1 MIDHTRNLALVTSPA
16 LSPREKSASAV
27 ALALG
32 VCPAGIVASRLG
44 LTQTRVRQWTY
55 PDGGSPRLDQ
65 ILASPERFAVRLLAA
80 AGQVYAPACEVI
92 EVPPRER
99 LWLLTSA
106 LGALL
111 ATTPRG
117 LDSLDQYSD
126 DELTRRDRSLA
137 DIEEQVQRE
146 RQAIARVRMARTHA
160 PREDKGASR

>member
-1 MIDHTRNLALVTSPA
+1 MIDHTRNLALVTSTA

-32 VCPAGIVASRLG
+32 VCPAGIVASRLE

-65 ILASPERFAVRLLAA
+65 ILASPERFAV
-80 AGQVYAPACEVI
+80 
-92 EVPPRER
+92 

>member
-1 MIDHTRNLALVTSPA
+1 MIDHTRNLALVTSTA

-32 VCPAGIVASRLG
+32 VCPAGIVASRLE

-111 ATTPRG
+111 ATARPWRPQDG
-117 LDSLDQYSD
+117 L
-126 DELTRRDRSLA
+126 EDRSDA
-137 DIEEQVQRE
+137 EIQEMVTNAEKVEEEARRIKEAGLRVLLDRRE
-146 RQAIARVRMARTHA
+146 N
-160 PREDKGASR
+160 KGAR